1 MPMLSDIATG
11 GGLYVAIGRGTD
23 LTSDILPHITHEMLT
38 ILICRFTSKKG
49 ELEGRMNNSTRHSY
63 LSEYPYEKNVLIV
76 VKLNALLTKVGV
88 SGDGPQMGNTA
99 KVAHY

>member
-1 MPMLSDIATG
+1 MLSDIATG

-38 ILICRFTSKKG
+38 ILICQFTSKKG

-63 LSEYPYEKNVLIV
+63 LSEYPYEKKCTYCGQVKCV
-76 VKLNALLTKVGV
+76 VDQ
-88 SGDGPQMGNTA
+88 SWCFR
-99 KVAHY
+99 